1 MTQQHPPASTPASI
15 ATRIA
20 HLTDWSW
27 PDLTKEWHRL
37 FGTDLL
43 VINRRFVEKRIA
55 HRWQEIE
62 FAKTDRA
69 LLARNQQRIDELVAT
84 GQLKRQPVG
93 AVPVAGTELIRIYA
107 GIEHRVLVLSDG
119 EFEYAAKRYPSLSM
133 IARAITG
140 TRWSGPAFFGLRKA
154 GGR

>member
-1 MTQQHPPASTPASI
+1 MTQQSPSSTAAASMA
-15 ATRIA
+15 ARIA
-20 HLTDWSW
+20 GLASWSW
-27 PDLTKEWHRL
+27 PDLTKEWRRL
-37 FGTDLL
+37 FGIDPL

-69 LLARNQQRIDELVAT
+69 LLACNQRRIDELVAT

-93 AVPVAGTELIRIYA
+93 AIPVAGTELIRIYA

-154 GGR
+154 GRR

>member
-1 MTQQHPPASTPASI
+1 MTLQHPPAATPASM

-20 HLTDWSW
+20 RLSDWSW
-27 PDLTKEWHRL
+27 SDLTKEWRRL
-37 FGTDLL
+37 FGTDPL

-62 FAKTDRA
+62 FAKTDRT

-93 AVPVAGTELIRIYA
+93 EVPVAGTELIRIYA

-119 EFEYAAKRYPSLSM
+119 EFKYAAKRYPSLSM

>member
-1 MTQQHPPASTPASI
+1 MTLQHPPAATPASM

-20 HLTDWSW
+20 RLADWSW
-27 PDLTKEWHRL
+27 SDLTKEWRRL
-37 FGTDLL
+37 FGTDPL

-69 LLARNQQRIDELVAT
+69 LLACNQRRIDELVAT

-93 AVPVAGTELIRIYA
+93 AIPVAGTELIRIYA

-154 GGR
+154 GRR

>member
-1 MTQQHPPASTPASI
+1 MTLQHPPAATPASM

-20 HLTDWSW
+20 RLSDWSW
-27 PDLTKEWHRL
+27 SDLTKEWRRL
-37 FGTDLL
+37 FGTDPL
-43 VINRRFVEKRIA
+43 VINRRFVEKCIA

-62 FAKTDRA
+62 FAKADRA
-69 LLARNQQRIDELVAT
+69 LLVSNQRRIDELVTT

-93 AVPVAGTELIRIYA
+93 AIPVAGTELLRIYA
-107 GIEHRVLVLSDG
+107 GIEHRVLILSND

-154 GGR
+154 GG

>member
-1 MTQQHPPASTPASI
+1 MTQQHPAATPASM

-20 HLTDWSW
+20 RLSDWSW
-27 PDLTKEWHRL
+27 SDLTKEWRRL
-37 FGTDLL
+37 FGTDPL

-62 FAKTDRA
+62 FAKTDRT
-69 LLARNQQRIDELVAT
+69 LLARNQQRIDDVVAT
-84 GQLKRQPVG
+84 GQLKRQPGG
-93 AVPVAGTELIRIYA
+93 AVPVAGTQLIRIYA
-107 GIEHRVLVLSDG
+107 RIEHRVLVLSDG

-140 TRWSGPAFFGLRKA
+140 TRWSGPAFFGLRKE

>member
-1 MTQQHPPASTPASI
+1 MTLQHPPAATPASM

-20 HLTDWSW
+20 RLSDWSW
-27 PDLTKEWHRL
+27 SDLTKEWRRV
-37 FGTDLL
+37 FGTDPM

-62 FAKTDRA
+62 FAKTDRT
-69 LLARNQQRIDELVAT
+69 LLAKNQRRIDELVAT
-84 GQLKRQPVG
+84 GQLKRPPVG
-93 AVPVAGTELIRIYA
+93 AIPVAGTELVRIYA

-140 TRWSGPAFFGLRKA
+140 TQWSGPAFFGLRKA